1 MRFPNLAQ
9 WKQFFK
15 ILSSKEKL
23 VFFIFAFLTFAS
35 ATTLAAFFYLD
46 HTESVPADNGAYAE
60 GVVGRPRFLNPVY
73 AGSNS
78 TDQDISQ
85 LLFSGILDYGK
96 NGKIVGGL
104 ADYKISD
111 DGKTYDFILKDGLH
125 WSDGAPITSDDVIYT
140 VKTIQDAN
148 YKSPLR
154 PQWIGVEA
162 EKVSDTS
169 FRFKLKDPY
178 ASFLENCTLG
188 ILPEHAWRETN
199 ADSFPLSP
207 LNLKPVVSG
216 PYFVKKLNLAKD
228 GTANSII
235 LEKNTEFNGSKP
247 HLSIITFDFFDD
259 YDSLASAF
267 KRGRVQGYIPSTNLS
282 GTIPAGTNSYAYSLP
297 RYFAI
302 FFNPDN
308 NKAFADIQVRMAL
321 AYGTDKKEILDKAL
335 GNKGAIVDFPIP
347 PDVYGLTASA
357 TSTTYGYDVEKASQ
371 ILDNAGYKQGTDGLR
386 VKTINRTPAF
396 QFTRNLTKG
405 TNLSSDVKE
414 LQKCLAREVAP
425 GLEANGNFSDKTIE
439 AVKAFQNKYRKD
451 ILDPQ
456 NVSEPSG
463 DVKLATRD
471 KLNEVCFPSGNQSTP
486 LAIRLT
492 VANQKPFTTAA
503 QLIKTQW
510 AKIGVT
516 VNINAVETSNMDQD
530 IVKPRTYD
538 AIIFG
543 QALGII
549 PDPYPF
555 WNSSQKID
563 PGLNFSMYESDD
575 ADKLLENI
583 RQTSDQ
589 NTRNNLLETFNN
601 LISKDEPAIFLYNP
615 DYIYIASKD
624 IKGIRAGI
632 IADPEKRFDDIAD
645 WYSGTTRIWKNK

>member
-1 MRFPNLAQ
+1 MSFPNLAQ

-15 ILSSKEKL
+15 ILSGKEKL

-35 ATTLAAFFYLD
+35 ATALVVSFYLD
-46 HTESVPADNGAYAE
+46 HTESVPSDGGTYAE

-73 AGSNS
+73 SGSNS
-78 TDQDISQ
+78 VDQDITQ
-85 LLFSGILDYGK
+85 LLFAGLLDYGK
-96 NGKIVGGL
+96 DGKIIPGL

-111 DGKTYDFILKDGLH
+111 DGKTYDFILKDGIH
-125 WSDGAPITSDDVIYT
+125 WSDGTPITSDDAIYT
-140 VKTIQDAN
+140 IKTIQDPS

-169 FRFKLKDPY
+169 FRLKLKDPY

-188 ILPEHAWRETN
+188 IIPEHAWQQTN

-207 LNLKPVVSG
+207 LNLNPVVSG
-216 PYFVKKLNLAKD
+216 PYAVEKLDLAKD
-228 GTANSII
+228 GTANSIV
-235 LEKNTEFNGSKP
+235 LKRNPEFVGAQP
-247 HLSIITFDFFDD
+247 HLSKITFEFFDD
-259 YDSLASAF
+259 YNSLASAF
-267 KRGRVQGYIPSTNLS
+267 KRGRVQGYIPSADLAGAT
-282 GTIPAGTNSYAYSLP
+282 PAGTDSYSYSLP

-308 NKAFADIQVRMAL
+308 NKAFADAQVRMAL
-321 AYGTDKKEILDKAL
+321 AYATDKNEILSKAL
-335 GNKGAIVDFPIP
+335 GGKGTIVDFPIP
-347 PDVYGLTASA
+347 PDIYGLATSA
-357 TSTTYGYDVEKASQ
+357 TSTVYGYDIQKASQ
-371 ILDNAGYKQGTDGLR
+371 ILDNAGYKQGDNGLR
-386 VKTINRTPAF
+386 VKTVNRTPAF

-405 TNLSSDVKE
+405 TGTSSDVKE

-425 GLEANGNFSDKTIE
+425 DLDANGNFGDKTVA
-439 AVKAFQNKYRKD
+439 AVKAFQKKYRKD

-463 DVKLATRD
+463 DVKQATRD

-486 LAIRLT
+486 LNINLT
-492 VANQKPFTTAA
+492 VANQEPFTAVA
-503 QLIKTQW
+503 QLIKAQW
-510 AKIGVT
+510 AKIGVS
-516 VNINAVETSNMDQD
+516 VNINAVETSTMDQD
-530 IVKPRTYD
+530 IVKPRAYE

-543 QALGII
+543 QALGMV

-575 ADKLLENI
+575 ADKLLQNI
-583 RQTSDQ
+583 RETSGEDA
-589 NTRNNLLETFNN
+589 RNSLLESFNN
-601 LISKDEPAIFLYNP
+601 MISKDEPAIFLYNP

-624 IKGIRAGI
+624 IKGIQAGI
-632 IADPEKRFDDIAD
+632 IADPEKRFSDIAN
-645 WYSGTTRIWKNK
+645 WYSGTKRIWKSK